1 MIIQSVRADTGGREG
16 KWVALIIASIL
27 GFATLLIPYHQAE
40 IHVTT
45 AFEHQILVTDVEQEN
60 LAMLADLRLAHE
72 EIRDLYFDNDEQ
84 WPNIEFLQEEWV
96 APFIHDQSWKRKGEH
111 NWIRLGSGY
120 YFASPQLTGFA
131 DSFLMNANSIAP
143 EIWINLQGQVKAPMK
158 FDIETLSNAGWKQ
171 VVTESEAIENQHH
184 EDDEH

>member
-84 WPNIEFLQEEWV
+84 WPNIKFLQEEWV

>member
-1 MIIQSVRADTGGREG
+1 
-16 KWVALIIASIL
+16 
-27 GFATLLIPYHQAE
+27 
-40 IHVTT
+40 
-45 AFEHQILVTDVEQEN
+45 
-60 LAMLADLRLAHE
+60 MLADLRLAHE

-84 WPNIEFLQEEWV
+84 WPNIELLQEEWV

-111 NWIRLGSGY
+111 DWIPVGSGY